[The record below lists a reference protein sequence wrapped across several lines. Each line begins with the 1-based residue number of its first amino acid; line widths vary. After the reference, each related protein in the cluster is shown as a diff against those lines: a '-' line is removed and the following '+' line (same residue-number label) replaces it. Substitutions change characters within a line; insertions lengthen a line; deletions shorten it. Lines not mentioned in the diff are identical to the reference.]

1 MLYFVIKNKRMK
13 KLFLYL
19 VFVLLF
25 NDVSFA
31 QTDIYDSVYSG
42 GFWRKYMTHLPV
54 GYNTQNTYPLI
65 LGFHGGQ
72 LGATSGLGWSVFAY
86 QSKLSEK
93 ADSSGFIVVYPEG
106 LVFNQNRSWNAG
118 DCCPPAMN
126 QATDDVGFVDDMLN
140 QLFADYNIDTL
151 RVYATGSSNGG
162 MLCYRLACELSH
174 RIAAIAP
181 NACSHMF
188 DPCNAINS
196 VPIISFH
203 SKADPIVF
211 YQGGLGG
218 AQPLTGIYFP
228 SQDSVLNL
236 WMQSNNCNTRDTIVN
251 GNGTNYDFIKISN
264 CSCNIE
270 MHHYATS
277 DGSHS
282 WPGGNPN
289 NNPVSIQISAT
300 DLLWD
305 FFQNY
310 TLGCTTTSTTTI
322 TNEPAIQLLFPN
334 PFHDRLY
341 HAPHS
346 KKESF
351 SLYNCYGQLIV
362 DGENIEEH
370 DFSYLRK
377 GMYFIEIGNSMLKLI
392 KE

>member
-1 MLYFVIKNKRMK
+1 
-13 KLFLYL
+13 
-19 VFVLLF
+19 
-25 NDVSFA
+25 
-31 QTDIYDSVYSG
+31 
-42 GFWRKYMTHLPV
+42 
-54 GYNTQNTYPLI
+54 
-65 LGFHGGQ
+65 
-72 LGATSGLGWSVFAY
+72 
-86 QSKLSEK
+86 
-93 ADSSGFIVVYPEG
+93 VYPEG

-118 DCCPPAMN
+118 NCCPPAMN
-126 QATDDVGFVDDMLN
+126 QAIDDVGFVDDMLN

-162 MLCYRLACELSH
+162 MLCYKLACLLGH
-174 RIAAIAP
+174 RIAAIAT

-188 DPCNAINS
+188 DPCNALNA

-203 SKADPIVF
+203 SKVDPIVF

-236 WMQSNNCNTRDTIVN
+236 WMQSNNCTTRDTIVN
-251 GNGTNYDFIKISN
+251 GNGTNYDFIKITN

-289 NNPVSIQISAT
+289 NNPVSQQISAT

-310 TLGCTTTSTTTI
+310 TLGCITTSITTI
-322 TNEPAIQLLFPN
+322 TDEPTTQLLFPN

-341 HAPHS
+341 LALHS
-346 KKESF
+346 KKGSF

-362 DGENIEEH
+362 DGENIEEQN
-370 DFSYLRK
+370 FSYLRQ
-377 GMYFIEIGNSMLKLI
+377 GMYFIEIGNNMLKLI